1 MPAKLTTTINKIQY
15 VPNQTNSVIINE
27 FYQYMKDSDSSVHH
41 KNNILKLLLHLLTSL
56 VLILH
61 LWNKEEG
68 TDLEIFKY
76 KDKRS

>member
-41 KNNILKLLLHLLTSL
+41 KNNNLKVVITFANFLGPGITFYEIKKKEQIL
-56 VLILH
+56 
-61 LWNKEEG
+61 N
-68 TDLEIFKY
+68 F
-76 KDKRS
+76 